1 MKSLKK
7 EMEKAKVCAKG
18 LKQKVESFKTVKGAK
33 EYKVKVDKR
42 EQKKMRE
49 AQQKA
54 MRELSSWMKK
64 ILLVMPPGDA
74 FKLVS
79 LIKNAGVFDLFVAL
93 GKGTKLLNHL
103 KKGKE
108 LCTWGD

>member
-7 EMEKAKVCAKG
+7 KMEKAKVRAKG
-18 LKQKVESFKTVKGAK
+18 LKQKMESFKTVKDAK
-33 EYKVKVDKR
+33 RYKVKVDKQ
-42 EQKKMRE
+42 EQKRMQE

-54 MRELSSWMKK
+54 MKELSGWMKR
-64 ILLVMPPGDA
+64 ILLVMSPEDA

-103 KKGKE
+103 KKGKGQ
-108 LCTWGD
+108 CA